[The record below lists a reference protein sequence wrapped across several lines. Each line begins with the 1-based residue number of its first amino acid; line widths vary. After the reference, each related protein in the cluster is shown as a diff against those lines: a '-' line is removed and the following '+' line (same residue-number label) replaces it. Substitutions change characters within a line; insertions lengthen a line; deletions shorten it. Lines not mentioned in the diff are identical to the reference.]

1 MGFYMLKLVLIAYSS
16 YEMDE
21 TFDVV
26 QEKKNKGQA
35 KLHNLMTSKEKTYRG
50 NK

>member
-1 MGFYMLKLVLIAYSS
+1 MLKLVLIAYSS

-26 QEKKNKGQA
+26 QENKNKGQA
-35 KLHNLMTSKEKTYRG
+35 KLHNLMTTREKTYRG
-50 NK
+50 KK

>member
-1 MGFYMLKLVLIAYSS
+1 MLGVVLIAYSP

-26 QEKKNKGQA
+26 QVNKNRGQA
-35 KLHNLMTSKEKTYRG
+35 KLYDFSTSGEKLY
-50 NK
+50 

>member
-1 MGFYMLKLVLIAYSS
+1 MCSFFILGIDLIAYSS

-26 QEKKNKGQA
+26 QMNKNRLQA
-35 KLHNLMTSKEKTYRG
+35 KLYDFGTSGEKLY
-50 NK
+50 

>member
-1 MGFYMLKLVLIAYSS
+1 MGFYILGVVLTAYSS

-26 QEKKNKGQA
+26 QENKNRGQA
-35 KLHNLMTSKEKTYRG
+35 NLSG
-50 NK
+50 NSA